1 MSLYVCSLT
10 NVTGT
15 EVCFWCVILERLWD
29 YGISYPLLRKQKHF
43 SPKQQ
48 LQIKSWGW
56 VTTWANRDGNIPL
69 TICSLLRNTKYRHN
83 MTFKIDPEVQHS
95 QFFWRWQKVYELW
108 SHALRRHIKTLA
120 LTDIKVPNTF
130 GYFLQLGWIAFVYL
144 SLYFSCTEKQSY
156 CSLGWNYLQHLFNY
170 TLSIRSLAS

>member
-1 MSLYVCSLT
+1 MGFLIPCC
-10 NVTGT
+10 
-15 EVCFWCVILERLWD
+15 E
-29 YGISYPLLRKQKHF
+29 KKHF

-130 GYFLQLGWIAFVYL
+130 GYFLYSSAELLLFISLSISAVQRNRAIVLLAEITCSTYSITLYL
-144 SLYFSCTEKQSY
+144 SALSLLSQECTNEHTFLTT
-156 CSLGWNYLQHLFNY
+156 SLRTNN
-170 TLSIRSLAS
+170 